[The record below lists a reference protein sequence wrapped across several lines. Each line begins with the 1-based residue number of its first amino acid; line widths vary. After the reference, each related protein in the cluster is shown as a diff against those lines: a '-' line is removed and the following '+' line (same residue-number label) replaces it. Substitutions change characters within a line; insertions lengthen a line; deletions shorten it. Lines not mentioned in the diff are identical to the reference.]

1 MEETKF
7 GLSGF
12 YKPTP
17 TKWRKVGDVLLAG
30 SVVISTQFPEDPK
43 MILISSIA
51 GVVGKFITNL
61 FHKD

>member
-1 MEETKF
+1 METKF
-7 GLSGF
+7 SLGGF

-30 SVVISTQFPEDPK
+30 SVVISTQFPDNPK
-43 MILISSIA
+43 MIFISSIA

-61 FHKD
+61 FHH

>member
-1 MEETKF
+1 MKTKF
-7 GLSGF
+7 GISGF

-43 MILISSIA
+43 MFLISSIA
-51 GVVGKFITNL
+51 DFVDKFITNF
-61 FHKD
+61 FHKE

>member
-1 MEETKF
+1 METKF
-7 GLSGF
+7 SIGGF

-30 SVVISTQFPEDPK
+30 SVVISTQFPDNPK
-43 MILISSIA
+43 MILVSSIA

-61 FHKD
+61 FHN

>member
-1 MEETKF
+1 METKF
-7 GLSGF
+7 SLGGF

-30 SVVISTQFPEDPK
+30 SVVISTQFPDNPK
-43 MILISSIA
+43 MILVSSIA

-61 FHKD
+61 FHN

>member
-1 MEETKF
+1 METKF
-7 GLSGF
+7 SLGGF

-30 SVVISTQFPEDPK
+30 SVVISTQFPDNPK

-61 FHKD
+61 FHN